1 MIVQHRRPARFPPG
15 SPDAPLDYAPLMTE
29 APHRTPTAPRTVKA
43 VIPAAGRGTR
53 FVPATKSVP
62 KELLPLVDKPVLQ
75 YIVEEAAAAGLVDVH
90 LVTSRGKSAMV
101 EHFDRA
107 PELEAAL
114 EAKGDLSRLALVR
127 QPSELAAISTSRQQ
141 VARGLGHAV
150 LCAAAHIGQEA
161 FAVLL
166 GDDLIDIRTPLL
178 PTMIELQQR
187 HGGIVLALT
196 DVPREHVGRYGIA
209 SVEPTDRSD
218 VVRVTGLIEKPDPA
232 LAPSTLAVIGRYVL
246 PAGIFDVL
254 RQTPPGA
261 GGEIQ
266 LTDAM
271 AMMLQQGTPMHG
283 VLFTGRR
290 FDTGDR
296 GDYLRAVVQL
306 ACEREDLGPDFR
318 GWLKD
323 YVRSLP

>member
-1 MIVQHRRPARFPPG
+1 M
-15 SPDAPLDYAPLMTE
+15 
-29 APHRTPTAPRTVKA
+29 PRTVKA
-43 VIPAAGRGTR
+43 VIPAAGMGTR

-75 YIVEEAAAAGLVDVH
+75 YIVEEAAAAGLSDVH

-114 EAKGDLSRLALVR
+114 EAKGDLRRLALVR
-127 QPSELAAISTSRQQ
+127 QTSLLAAISTSRQHQ
-141 VARGLGHAV
+141 ARGLGHAV
-150 LCAAAHIGQEA
+150 LCAAAHVGAES

-166 GDDLIDIRTPLL
+166 GDDIIDVGTPLL
-178 PTMIELQQR
+178 PTMIELQQE
-187 HGGIVLALT
+187 HGGIVLALCEVT
-196 DVPREHVGRYGIA
+196 REQVGRYGIA
-209 SVEPTDRSD
+209 SVTPTDRDD
-218 VVRVTGLIEKPDPA
+218 VVRITGLVEKPDPSV
-232 LAPSTLAVIGRYVL
+232 APSTLAVIGRYVL
-246 PAGIFDVL
+246 PPEIFEVI
-254 RQTPPGA
+254 RQTAPGA

-271 AMMLQQGTPMHG
+271 ATMLECGTPVHG

-296 GDYLRAVVQL
+296 GDYLKAVVEL
-306 ACEREDLGPDFR
+306 ACERADLGPDFR

-323 YVRSLP
+323 FVRTLQ

>member
-1 MIVQHRRPARFPPG
+1 
-15 SPDAPLDYAPLMTE
+15 MTE
-29 APHRTPTAPRTVKA
+29 GNDRAGGSPRTVKA
-43 VIPAAGRGTR
+43 VIPAAGMGTR

-75 YIVEEAAAAGLVDVH
+75 YIVEEAAAAGLADVH

-114 EAKGDLSRLALVR
+114 EAKGDITRLALVR
-127 QPSELAAISTSRQQ
+127 QASQLAAISTSRQH

-150 LCAAAHIGQEA
+150 LCAAAHVGSEN

-166 GDDLIDIRTPLL
+166 GDDLIDLRTPLL

-196 DVPREHVGRYGIA
+196 EVPRENTGRYGIA

-218 VVRVTGLIEKPDPA
+218 VVRITGLIEKPDPA
-232 LAPSTLAVIGRYVL
+232 VAPSTLAVIGRYVL
-246 PAGIFDVL
+246 PPEVFDVI

-271 AMMLQQGTPMHG
+271 AAMLADGTPVHG
-283 VLFTGRR
+283 VVFTGRR

-296 GDYLRAVVQL
+296 GDYLKAVVEL
-306 ACEREDLGPDFR
+306 ACERDDLGPVFR
-318 GWLKD
+318 GWLKS
-323 YVRSLP
+323 YVRTLP

>member
-1 MIVQHRRPARFPPG
+1 MGQPTDRAPAAG
-15 SPDAPLDYAPLMTE
+15 VS
-29 APHRTPTAPRTVKA
+29 PRTTKA
-43 VIPAAGRGTR
+43 VIPAAGLGTR

-75 YIVEEAAAAGLVDVH
+75 YIVEEAAAAGLSDVH

-114 EAKGDLSRLALVR
+114 EAKGDTARLAMVR
-127 QPSELAAISTSRQQ
+127 EASALAAISTSRQH

-150 LCAAAHIGQEA
+150 LCAAAHVGNEA

-166 GDDLIDIRTPLL
+166 GDDLIDVHTPVL
-178 PTMIELQQR
+178 PTMLDIQQER
-187 HGGIVLALT
+187 GGIVLALT
-196 DVPREHVGRYGIA
+196 EVPRANVGRYGIA
-209 SVEPTDRSD
+209 SVEPTDRPD
-218 VVRVTGLIEKPDPA
+218 VVEIVGLVEKPDPA
-232 LAPSTLAVIGRYVL
+232 SAPSTLAVIGRYVL
-246 PAGIFDVL
+246 PPVIFDVL
-254 RQTPPGA
+254 RNTTPGA

-271 AMMLQQGTPMHG
+271 ATMLEWGTPVHG
-283 VLFTGRR
+283 VIFTGRR

-296 GDYLRAVVQL
+296 GDYLKAVVEL
-306 ACEREDLGPDFR
+306 ACEREDLGPPFR
-318 GWLKD
+318 DWLKS
-323 YVRSLP
+323 YVRTLS

>member
-1 MIVQHRRPARFPPG
+1 
-15 SPDAPLDYAPLMTE
+15 MTE
-29 APHRTPTAPRTVKA
+29 AQRASRVPRTRKA
-43 VIPAAGRGTR
+43 VIPAAGLGTR

-75 YIVEEAAAAGLVDVH
+75 YIVEEAAAAGLDDVH

-114 EAKGDLSRLALVR
+114 EAKGDITRLTLVR
-127 QPSELAAISTSRQQ
+127 QASQLAAISTARQH

-150 LCAAAHIGQEA
+150 LCAAAHVGRES

-166 GDDLIDIRTPLL
+166 GDDLIDVRTPLL
-178 PTMIELQQR
+178 PTMIALQQE

-196 DVPREHVGRYGIA
+196 EVPREIVNRYGIA
-209 SVEPTDRSD
+209 SVQPTPRPD
-218 VVRVTGLIEKPDPA
+218 VVRITALVEKPDPA
-232 LAPSTLAVIGRYVL
+232 VAPSTLAVIGRYIL
-246 PAGIFDVL
+246 PPGIFDVL

-271 AMMLQQGTPMHG
+271 ATMVASGTPVHG
-283 VLFTGRR
+283 VIFTGRR

-296 GDYLRAVVQL
+296 GDYLKAVVEL
-306 ACEREDLGPDFR
+306 ACERPDLGPEFR
-318 GWLKD
+318 SWLKT
-323 YVRSLP
+323 YVRTLE